1 MRFINFRIVTNGEK
15 FRIEGSYYAMLGNGN
30 LAGELRWI
38 TLSNKYF
45 GSNYYGYTPL
55 GEIEFDTKDA
65 AIKYIKEEYG
75 NNGYRNILT
84 TWSVC

>member
-15 FRIEGSYYAMLGNGN
+15 FRIEGSYYFTSSFKSEE
-30 LAGELRWI
+30 ELQWI
-38 TLSNKYF
+38 TLANEYLSGYCR
-45 GSNYYGYTPL
+45 YYPM

-75 NNGYRNILT
+75 NNGCRNILN

>member
-15 FRIEGSYYAMLGNGN
+15 FRIEGSYYAILDH
-30 LAGELRWI
+30 ELKWI
-38 TLSNKYF
+38 TLANKYIGSDF
-45 GSNYYGYTPL
+45 GHVPV

-75 NNGYRNILT
+75 NNGYRNMLN